1 MLLTRKKA
9 DKELRASADSFSHT
23 AANSHFPCAPT
34 QSWETALDSE
44 QESYHPFLLVF
55 KNG

>member
-34 QSWETALDSE
+34 QSWETALNSE